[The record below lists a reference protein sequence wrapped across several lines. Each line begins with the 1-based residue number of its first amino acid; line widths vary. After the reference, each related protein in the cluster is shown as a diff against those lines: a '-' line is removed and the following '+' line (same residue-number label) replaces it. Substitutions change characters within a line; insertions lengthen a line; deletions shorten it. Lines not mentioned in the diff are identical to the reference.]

1 LCAVFCVCT
10 TVSKG
15 ARAAPASKGDPMPK
29 EGHFINRSNWLRAA
43 VLGANDGI
51 VSMSSLLVG
60 VTSAGMASGNVMLTG
75 FAGLTAGALSM
86 AAGEY
91 VSVSAQADVEA
102 ADLERERVALEE
114 DPDYELEELAEG
126 LESRGVD
133 AVLAVKVAAQMTDH
147 DALGAHA
154 REELGMFGL
163 AGQANPLQAAGAS
176 ALAFGIGGAFPLAA
190 ALVAPR
196 ATDISAIAAVAVLA
210 LVLLGGGGAKLGGAP
225 MRPAIIRAVIWGVVA
240 MLFTAGVGQVFNSVV

>member
-1 LCAVFCVCT
+1 
-10 TVSKG
+10 
-15 ARAAPASKGDPMPK
+15 MPK

-75 FAGLTAGALSM
+75 FAGISAGALSM

-91 VSVSAQADVEA
+91 VSVSAQADVET
-102 ADLERERVALEE
+102 ADLERERIALEN

-126 LESRGVD
+126 LETRGVEPK
-133 AVLAVKVAAQMTDH
+133 LALKVAAQLTDH

-176 ALAFGIGGAFPLAA
+176 AGAFVVGGAFPLFA
-190 ALVAPR
+190 ALSASQSF
-196 ATDISAIAAVAVLA
+196 DIPTIAIVAVFA
-210 LVLLGGGGAKLGGAP
+210 LVLLGAGGARLGGAP
-225 MRPAIIRAVIWGVVA
+225 VRPAVARAVVWGVVA
-240 MLFTAGVGQVFNSVV
+240 MVFTAAVGHLFNVSV

>member
-1 LCAVFCVCT
+1 
-10 TVSKG
+10 
-15 ARAAPASKGDPMPK
+15 MPK
-29 EGHFINRSNWLRAA
+29 EGHYINRSNWLRAA

-51 VSMSSLLVG
+51 VSISSLLVG
-60 VTSAGMASGNVMLTG
+60 VTSAGMATGNVALRG

-102 ADLERERVALEE
+102 ADLERERIALEE

-126 LESRGVD
+126 LENRGVD
-133 AVLAVKVAAQMTDH
+133 AALAVKVATQMTDH

-176 ALAFGIGGAFPLAA
+176 ALAFALGGAFPLIA
-190 ALVAPR
+190 ALVAP
-196 ATDISAIAAVAVLA
+196 AGYALMAIAVTAVLA
-210 LVLLGGGGAKLGGAP
+210 LALLGGGGARLGGAP
-225 MRPAIIRAVIWGVVA
+225 LRSAIIRAVVWGALAMAVTAALGQAFHVA
-240 MLFTAGVGQVFNSVV
+240 V

>member
-1 LCAVFCVCT
+1 
-10 TVSKG
+10 
-15 ARAAPASKGDPMPK
+15 MPK
-29 EGHFINRSNWLRAA
+29 EGHYINRSNWLRAA

-60 VTSAGMASGNVMLTG
+60 VTSAGMTSGNVVLTG

-91 VSVSAQADVEA
+91 VSVSAQSDVEN
-102 ADLERERVALEE
+102 ADLERERVALQD

-133 AVLAVKVAAQMTDH
+133 ATLAIKVATQLTHH

-176 ALAFGIGGAFPLAA
+176 AMAFGIGGAFPLVA
-190 ALVAPR
+190 ALIAP
-196 ATDISAIAAVAVLA
+196 AFMDIAAIAVVAVLA
-210 LVLLGGGGAKLGGAP
+210 LVLLGGGGARLGGAP
-225 MRPAIIRAVIWGVVA
+225 LGPAILRAVIWGVVA
-240 MLFTAGVGQVFNSVV
+240 MLFTAGVGQLFDTVA

>member
-1 LCAVFCVCT
+1 
-10 TVSKG
+10 
-15 ARAAPASKGDPMPK
+15 MPK
-29 EGHFINRSNWLRAA
+29 EGHYINRSNWLRAA

-51 VSMSSLLVG
+51 VSISSLLVG
-60 VTSAGMASGNVMLTG
+60 VTSAGMASGNVLLTG
-75 FAGLTAGALSM
+75 LAGLTAGALSM

-102 ADLERERVALEE
+102 ADLERERIALEQ

-133 AVLAVKVAAQMTDH
+133 AKLAIRVALQMTDH

-176 ALAFGIGGAFPLAA
+176 ALAFALGGAAPLLAA
-190 ALVAPR
+190 LLTPSGGDLVA
-196 ATDISAIAAVAVLA
+196 IAVVALLS
-210 LVLLGGGGAKLGGAP
+210 LVALGGGGARLGGAP
-225 MRPAIIRAVIWGVVA
+225 MRPAILRAVIWGVLA
-240 MLFTAGVGQVFNSVV
+240 MLVTAGVGRLFDVAV